1 MSKAKIELLADSS
14 QISAATKELDKL
26 TVSGAKAEDQIEDMT
41 GSTKEAETAAR
52 KLREE
57 TKKQKKETDAL
68 AKKNKALERS
78 YKEASRQAA
87 QLEKST
93 GNSSRKMGQAS
104 IQVEQLVSQITAG
117 ANPTQAFAFQAS
129 DLGIVLGAPL
139 IGSIVGVTAALSG
152 ALLPSLLGGKD
163 AVKLL
168 EESIEKLKDTSE
180 KSGSGILE
188 LTKEIRELAIVSEL
202 AARASIAGSLQDAT
216 KAADQA
222 GEAVRDAFSG
232 EFEGLLGFIFGIDEA
247 VGLVK
252 NSVPE
257 FGTLRE
263 LFSQLGTEFGFTG
276 KKAREVGREIITLIA
291 ETEKA
296 KTPESFTALQEF
308 LAKIA
313 IDAEKANPKLI
324 KFVAGLSSV
333 FQSGRTAAETIVF
346 LNQSLSNLGVELK
359 ADSDAAAS
367 TKASVD
373 GLTTSLEHQILS
385 LQKGA
390 RVAEIYAVIQRLA
403 GTAEAEQ
410 LPALIALIH
419 QKYNLQDAA
428 TAATEASRLATK
440 ATREQTA
447 ADLAATKAGARK
459 LALDAATT
467 ARELA
472 KYDNLKQSIILQQQR
487 FELDS
492 DQYELQRN
500 LLALGDDGSSAQIAE
515 ITQLT
520 ERMQKLRSE
529 AELLGPALSETF
541 GDIGN
546 NAVQGFSQGIAD
558 SIMQG
563 KSLNETMVSL
573 TGTILNSL
581 ISATIEYGVRQAAAA
596 LLGSTATVTAE
607 GVKAAAVVG
616 GIGVQTGAAI
626 GAQAVI
632 TGASVASSVAIAA
645 AAAPAAAAVSVAT
658 AGAAPAA
665 AAPIALSTI
674 GAIIA
679 SIVGVGILARAQGG
693 QVRSGVPYMV
703 GERGPEKFTPNS
715 SGGGRITPFNQL
727 MNEAG
732 GQQKA
737 STNVVNIEVQNN
749 ANVAVSYM
757 TRDDTIVLMVE
768 EMSNQSSR
776 SRNAL
781 QSSSNV
787 QSRGRI

>member
-1 MSKAKIELLADSS
+1 MSKARIELLADSS
-14 QISAATKELDKL
+14 QISTASKELDKL
-26 TVSGAKAEDQIEDMT
+26 TVSGAKAEVQIEDMT

-68 AKKNKALERS
+68 AKKNKSLERS
-78 YKEASRQAA
+78 YREASRQAN
-87 QLEKST
+87 QLQKAT

-129 DLGIVLGAPL
+129 DLGIVLGVPL
-139 IGSIVGVTAALSG
+139 IGSIIGVTAALSG

-202 AARASIAGSLQDAT
+202 AARASIAGSLQDT
-216 KAADQA
+216 KKAASEA
-222 GEAVRDAFSG
+222 SEAVRDAFSG
-232 EFEGLLGFIFGIDEA
+232 EFEGLLGFVFGIDEA
-247 VGLVK
+247 VNLVK
-252 NSVPE
+252 NNVPE
-257 FGTLRE
+257 FGTMRE
-263 LFSQLGTEFGFTG
+263 LFSQLGEEFGLTG
-276 KKAREVGREIITLIA
+276 DKARVAGREIITLIA

-308 LAKIA
+308 IAKIA

-333 FQSGRTAAETIVF
+333 FESGRTATEKMIF
-346 LNQSLSNLGVELK
+346 LNKSLSNLGVELK
-359 ADSDAAAS
+359 ADSDAAAT
-367 TKASVD
+367 TKASID
-373 GLTTSLEHQILS
+373 GLTNSLQHQILS
-385 LQKGA
+385 LQEGA
-390 RVAEIYAVIQRLA
+390 KAAEIYAVTQKLV
-403 GTAEAEQ
+403 GTAEADQ
-410 LPALIALIH
+410 LPALISLIN

-428 TAATEASRLATK
+428 TAATEATRLATA
-440 ATREQTA
+440 ATRQQTA
-447 ADLAATKAGARK
+447 ADLKSAKAAERKLTLAAATS
-459 LALDAATT
+459 

-472 KYDNLKQSIILQQQR
+472 GFENLKQSIILQQQR
-487 FELDS
+487 IELDS

-500 LLALGDDGSSAQIAE
+500 ILALGDSGSESQIAE
-515 ITQLT
+515 ITVLT
-520 ERMQKLRSE
+520 ERMQELRNQT
-529 AELLGPALSETF
+529 ELLGPTLAETF
-541 GDIGN
+541 GNIGN
-546 NAVQGFSQGIAD
+546 NAIRGFSENIANSITQG
-558 SIMQG
+558 Q
-563 KSLNETMVSL
+563 SLDETMKGL
-573 TGTILNSL
+573 ANTIITGL

-616 GIGVQTGAAI
+616 GIGIQTGAAL
-626 GAQAVI
+626 GAQGVI
-632 TGASVASSVAIAA
+632 TGASVASSVTIAA
-645 AAAPAAAAVSVAT
+645 AAAPAAAAVSIAT

-665 AAPIALSTI
+665 AAPIALGTI

-679 SIVGVGILARAQGG
+679 AIVGVGVLARAQGG

-727 MNEAG
+727 MNESQGG
-732 GQQKA
+732 GQNINDNSQ
-737 STNVVNIEVQNN
+737 VNINVTGVYQTGEELLL
-749 ANVAVSYM
+749 ANRALVYRIVSDAK
-757 TRDDTIVLMVE
+757 RRQGE
-768 EMSNQSSR
+768 R
-776 SRNAL
+776 F
-781 QSSSNV
+781 
-787 QSRGRI
+787 